1 MAFAEPPG
9 WYVISLRPQGEH
21 APMRRAAALHGARVV
36 AVSPWRL
43 QLREDEEARHALLR
57 ALAAQCVLFT
67 SPAAVRAALRL
78 QAVGQRPGQ
87 HWIAVGSGTGNA
99 LARAGIRGVVT
110 PSRMDSEG
118 LLALPCL
125 QDLDG
130 QDVALVTAPQGRDL
144 LANTLRGR
152 GANLLRADVYARIP
166 VAISA
171 VALHRLRTLDAPA
184 ALALSSGAALERVLG
199 LLPADVMQ
207 QLQAMPVAA
216 ASPRL
221 LQAARQAGF
230 NAVELAQGPRPR
242 QLLAALAPRFR

>member
-1 MAFAEPPG
+1 MQALRESFEEVLLDRGMAQADTALLAQQAFGAQ
-9 WYVISLRPQGEH
+9 IEH
-21 APMRRAAALHGARVV
+21 ARYLTVH
-36 AVSPWRL
+36 
-43 QLREDEEARHALLR
+43 
-57 ALAAQCVLFT
+57 
-67 SPAAVRAALRL
+67 
-78 QAVGQRPGQ
+78 
-87 HWIAVGSGTGNA
+87 
-99 LARAGIRGVVT
+99 
-110 PSRMDSEG
+110 
-118 LLALPCL
+118 
-125 QDLDG
+125 
-130 QDVALVTAPQGRDL
+130 DL
-144 LANTLRGR
+144 LAIIAMQYQNQGLQRLWPVIETALLAPDSEEWLDAPPEPLLRYAEGGVQIAMLDPNAWQQRHAGHVQEMCIRDSTLRGR

-171 VALHRLRTLDAPA
+171 VALNRLRTLDAPA

-230 NAVELAQGPRPR
+230 NAVELAQGPMPR

>member
-1 MAFAEPPG
+1 MAFAELPG

-21 APMRRAAALHGARVV
+21 APMRRAAALHHARVI

-43 QLREDEEARHALLR
+43 QLREDDAARDALQR
-57 ALAAQCVLFT
+57 ALAAQRVLFT
-67 SPAAVRAALRL
+67 SPAAVRAARRL
-78 QAVGQRPGQ
+78 QAFRPRAGQY
-87 HWIAVGSGTGNA
+87 WIAVGSGTGDA
-99 LARAGIRGVVT
+99 LARAGITQVVT

-144 LANTLRGR
+144 LANTLRER
-152 GANLLRADVYARIP
+152 GARLLRADVYARIP
-166 VAISA
+166 VALSA
-171 VALHRLRTLDAPA
+171 TTLASLRTLQAPA
-184 ALALSSGAALERVLG
+184 AIALSSGAALERVLA
-199 LLPADVMQ
+199 LLPLEITQ
-207 QLQAMPVAA
+207 QWQAMPVAA

-221 LQAARQAGF
+221 LQAAQQAGF
-230 NAVELAQGPRPR
+230 KDVGLAQGPRPR